1 MIRHKFYQLMKS
13 SPWNYIINIT
23 HIYMNKSIHIND
35 SIPVTI
41 THVQENRKSVKK
53 KEKKKV
59 LCGHNDHAGYIC
71 NFIQ

>member
-1 MIRHKFYQLMKS
+1 
-13 SPWNYIINIT
+13 
-23 HIYMNKSIHIND
+23 MNKSIHIND

-41 THVQENRKSVKK
+41 TYVQENRKSVKK